1 MLKNSHLL
9 ADKLALGMRG
19 RDLLCVRDLSVD
31 EIYRIFDLAAALK
44 SELRQGVGHPL
55 LADKSLGMI
64 FRKSSTRTRV
74 SFEVGIWQL
83 GGHGLYLNTDDIQ
96 LGRGESIK
104 DTAEVL
110 SRYLDG
116 IMIRTYGH
124 EEVIELAQYAS
135 VPVINGLTDLFHPC
149 QVLADMFTAY
159 EKKGILTGLKLAFIG
174 DGNNVANSLLCV
186 CAKLGVHMSLACPK
200 GYEPPQVVVEMAAA
214 DAAGTGARLEIVR
227 EPLEAAAR
235 ADIVYTDVW
244 ASMGQEQEK
253 AEREKHFAQYQVN
266 SRLMAAAKPDAVVMH
281 CLPAHRGEEI
291 TDEVIDGKNSV
302 VYDEAEN
309 RLHVQK
315 AIMALLMA

>member
-1 MLKNSHLL
+1 MLKNDPLL
-9 ADKLALGMRG
+9 TDQLAIGMRG
-19 RDLLCVRDLSVD
+19 RDLLCVRDLSVA
-31 EIYRIFDLAAALK
+31 EIYRIFAVASALK
-44 SELRQGVGHPL
+44 LELRQGQSHPL
-55 LADKSLGMI
+55 LAGKSLGMI
-64 FRKSSTRTRV
+64 FSKSSTRTRV

-83 GGHGLYLNTDDIQ
+83 GGHGLYLNAADIQ
-96 LGRGESIK
+96 LGRGESIR

-116 IMIRTYGH
+116 IMIRTFAQ
-124 EEVIELAQYAS
+124 EEVIELAQHAS
-135 VPVINGLTDLFHPC
+135 VPVINGLTDMFHPC
-149 QVLADMFTAY
+149 QILADMFTAY
-159 EKKGILTGLKLAFIG
+159 EKKGILAGLKLAFIG
-174 DGNNVANSLLCV
+174 DGNNVANSLLCA
-186 CAKLGVHMSLACPK
+186 CAKLGVHMSLACPA
-200 GYEPPQVVVEMAAA
+200 GYEPPAAVVEIAKA
-214 DAAGTGARLEIVR
+214 DAALTGARLEVIR
-227 EPLEAAAR
+227 DPLKAAAD

-266 SRLMAAAKPDAVVMH
+266 SELMAAAKPDAMVMH

-291 TDEVIDGKNSV
+291 TAEVLNGKNSV